1 MKIHVDNYHFLC
13 YNCKS
18 SGLLIYKSIFL
29 RLGIPPLVVG
39 SLSDPL
45 FFCFLNT
52 RGVGRVDHITSLI
65 AERQKLK
72 KQLQRITENNAQTT
86 KVCSEQNESIK
97 DMSHWIHFLIRAN
110 FQSLKHWFTSLLWSF
125 RVVRTLKIQNLVA
138 GEIYNACI
146 PAEILTKD

>member
-52 RGVGRVDHITSLI
+52 GGVGRVDHITSLI
-65 AERQKLK
+65 AER
-72 KQLQRITENNAQTT
+72 
-86 KVCSEQNESIK
+86 
-97 DMSHWIHFLIRAN
+97 
-110 FQSLKHWFTSLLWSF
+110 
-125 RVVRTLKIQNLVA
+125 
-138 GEIYNACI
+138 
-146 PAEILTKD
+146 